1 MMTVTHGLAEPGIDQ
16 ALNGEI
22 PAQAAAPVRGAAILV
37 RTVLPRPP
45 SDMAAAIT
53 RGVRRMMAEHGQ
65 QGIVEFC
72 LANGRR
78 ADLLCLSDKGEVTI
92 VEVKSSVADF
102 QADHKW
108 QDYLEFCDR
117 FYFAVSD
124 EFPQELI
131 PAECGLIVADAFGAE
146 ILRNGSVASLPGA
159 RRKTLMVRIAQAAMA
174 RLHRVED
181 PARGL

>member
-1 MMTVTHGLAEPGIDQ
+1 MVVQRMAEPEI
-16 ALNGEI
+16 ALTGEGDLSP
-22 PAQAAAPVRGAAILV
+22 PAMTMSGGAAALV
-37 RTVLPRPP
+37 RTVLPRPA
-45 SDMAAAIT
+45 SDRAAAIT
-53 RGVRRMMAEHGQ
+53 RGVRRMMAERGQ

-102 QADHKW
+102 RADHKW
-108 QDYLEFCDR
+108 QDYLEFCDC

-124 EFPQELI
+124 DFPQELI

-146 ILRNGSVASLPGA
+146 ILRNGPVAPLPGA

-174 RLHRVED
+174 RLHRLED
-181 PARGL
+181 PAKGL